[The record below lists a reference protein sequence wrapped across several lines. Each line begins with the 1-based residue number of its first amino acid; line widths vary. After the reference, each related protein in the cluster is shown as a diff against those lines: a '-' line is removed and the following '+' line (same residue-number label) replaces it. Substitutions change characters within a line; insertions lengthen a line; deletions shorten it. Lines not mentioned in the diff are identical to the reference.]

1 MLDDLDVTIL
11 KKLQVNG
18 RTKRN
23 ELAEAIGLSIPSLS
37 ERLKKLEDNG
47 VIEGY
52 YTKVNRHAFGY
63 DIMAFV
69 SVIMDSSKNY
79 EKFSENVKKTHEIL
93 ECHTILGEGSHILKL
108 TVKGTKDLEALLS
121 KIQSWPGVT
130 RTITSF
136 VLSSIKE
143 TTSLHLQSKK
153 EL

>member
-1 MLDDLDVTIL
+1 MLDDLDITIL
-11 KKLQVNG
+11 KKLQEKG

-23 ELAEAIGLSIPSLS
+23 ELADAIGLSIPSLS
-37 ERLKKLEDNG
+37 ERLKKLEDHG

-52 YTKVNRHAFGY
+52 FAKVNRHKFGY
-63 DIMAFV
+63 DMMAFV

-79 EKFSENVKKTHEIL
+79 EKFTEYVKKTPEIL
-93 ECHTILGEGSHILKL
+93 ECHAILGEGSHILKVV
-108 TVKGTKDLEALLS
+108 VKDTKDLEALLS

-143 TTSLHLQSKK
+143 TTSLNLQSRK
-153 EL
+153 EM

>member
-1 MLDDLDVTIL
+1 MLDDLDITIL
-11 KKLQVNG
+11 KKLQESG

-23 ELAEAIGLSIPSLS
+23 ELADAIGLSIPSLS

-52 YTKVNRHAFGY
+52 YTKVSRHSFGL

-69 SVIMDSSKNY
+69 SVIMDSSKSY
-79 EKFSENVKKTHEIL
+79 EKFSDLVKKTPEIL
-93 ECHTILGEGSHILKL
+93 ECHAILGEGSHILKIV
-108 TVKGTKDLEALLS
+108 VKETKALEFLLS

-143 TTSLHLQSKK
+143 TTSLNLQSKK
-153 EL
+153 E

>member
-1 MLDDLDVTIL
+1 MFDDLDITVL
-11 KKLQVNG
+11 KKLQENG

-23 ELAEAIGLSIPSLS
+23 ELADAIGLSIPSLS
-37 ERLKKLEDNG
+37 ERLKKLEDNS

-52 YTKVNRHAFGY
+52 YTKVNRHSFGL

-79 EKFSENVKKTHEIL
+79 EKFTDLVKKTPEIL
-93 ECHTILGEGSHILKL
+93 ECHSILGEGSHILKIV
-108 TVKGTKDLEALLS
+108 VKETKDLESLLS

-143 TTSLHLQSKK
+143 TTSLNLQSKK
-153 EL
+153 E

>member
-1 MLDDLDVTIL
+1 MLDDSDITIL
-11 KKLQVNG
+11 KKLQESG

-23 ELAEAIGLSIPSLS
+23 ELADAIGLSIPSLS
-37 ERLKKLEDNG
+37 ERLKKLEDHG

-52 YTKVNRHAFGY
+52 YAKVNRHIFGY

-79 EKFSENVKKTHEIL
+79 EKFTEYVKKTHEIL
-93 ECHTILGEGSHILKL
+93 ECHSILGEGSHILKVV
-108 TVKGTKDLEALLS
+108 VKETKDLEALLS

-153 EL
+153 EI

>member
-23 ELAEAIGLSIPSLS
+23 ELADAIGLSIPSLS

>member
-1 MLDDLDVTIL
+1 MLDDLDITIL
-11 KKLQVNG
+11 RKLQENG

-52 YTKVNRHAFGY
+52 YTKVNRHVFGL
-63 DIMAFV
+63 DMMAFV

-79 EKFSENVKKTHEIL
+79 EKFSDLVKKTPEIL
-93 ECHTILGEGSHILKL
+93 ECHSILGEGSHILKIV
-108 TVKGTKDLEALLS
+108 VKETKALELLLS

-136 VLSSIKE
+136 VLSSMKE
-143 TTSLHLQSKK
+143 TTSLNLKSKK
-153 EL
+153 E

>member
-1 MLDDLDVTIL
+1 MVDDLDLTIL
-11 KKLQVNG
+11 KRLQENG

-23 ELAEAIGLSIPSLS
+23 ELAEAVGLSVPSLS
-37 ERLKKLEDNG
+37 ERLNKLEDRG
-47 VIEGY
+47 IIEGY
-52 YTKVNRHAFGY
+52 YAKVNRHEFGF

-79 EKFSENVKKTHEIL
+79 EKFVEYVKKTPEIL
-93 ECHTILGEGSHILKL
+93 ECHSILGEGSHILKIV
-108 TVKGTKDLEALLS
+108 VKGTKELELLLS

-143 TTSLHLQSKK
+143 STSLPLKLKK
-153 EL
+153 E

>member
-1 MLDDLDVTIL
+1 MLDDLDITIL
-11 KKLQVNG
+11 KKLQENG

-52 YTKVNRHAFGY
+52 YTKVNRHVFGL

-79 EKFSENVKKTHEIL
+79 EKFSDLVKKTPEIL
-93 ECHTILGEGSHILKL
+93 ECHSILGEGSHILKIV
-108 TVKGTKDLEALLS
+108 VKETKALELLLS

-136 VLSSIKE
+136 VLSSMKE
-143 TTSLHLQSKK
+143 TTSLNIQSKK
-153 EL
+153 E